1 METVEIGG
9 HCFEGYSIP
18 TANSVIL
25 IIKAPRGF
33 LGCGYFSLETAE
45 KLGDAAVIV
54 KGVKNFDDMLAAQ
67 VKGLSPA
74 AAALGITAAMTG
86 KEALLKLI

>member
-1 METVEIGG
+1 MESVEIGG
-9 HCFEGYSIP
+9 HRFEGYSIP

-25 IIKAPRGF
+25 VIKAPRGL

-74 AAALGITAAMTG
+74 AAALGITLEMTG
-86 KEALLKLI
+86 RQALLKLV